1 MANNIDGSGSIK
13 LRGADDT
20 DSIGYFAASAGGTN
34 MSLKTRS
41 DADHQSNCMPSNN
54 SGAPYKMSEYYSAH
68 KIYGM
73 SLSYVTAFHRSS
85 SEGGGFQYGR
95 VDVTVTNYA
104 ADTSAAPYYFARSV
118 YHGNSQQS
126 AGWVSNGTT
135 LTKIYSDLHNSSGN
149 KTWYFYFKDNRG
161 CGAGDGTG
169 SGGPSYGTLATA
181 EVVDASQVVA
191 DAYSDKRLKKDI
203 TYIGKSDKGYNIYS
217 FTYKTNPK
225 RKFSGVMGDEIQK
238 ILPEAISIDENG
250 YLKVKYSMLDVEL
263 AEIS

>member
-1 MANNIDGSGSIK
+1 MANNIDGSGQLK

-20 DSIGYFAASAGGTN
+20 DSIGYFAAATGGSN
-34 MSLKTRS
+34 MSLKTRL
-41 DADHQSNCMPSNN
+41 DADHQSNCLPSNT
-54 SGAPYKMSEYYSAH
+54 SGAPYAMSEYYSAH
-68 KIYGM
+68 KIYGI
-73 SLSYVTAFHRSS
+73 SLSYVTSFQRHSNQ
-85 SEGGGFQYGR
+85 GFRYGR

-118 YHGNSQQS
+118 YYGSSQQS
-126 AGWVSNGTT
+126 NGWVSNGTS
-135 LTKIYSDLHNSSGN
+135 LGPKVYSDLHNNVGN
-149 KTWYFYFKDNRG
+149 KTWYFYFKDNNG

-169 SGGPSYGTLATA
+169 SGGPGYGTLATA
-181 EVVDASQVVA
+181 EVVDASQLVA
-191 DAYSDKRLKKDI
+191 DAYSDRRLKKDV
-203 TYIGKSDKGYNIYS
+203 TYIGKSEKGYNIYS

-225 RKFSGVMGDEIQK
+225 RKFSGVMGHEIQK